1 MSISV
6 TLSVNGVERMEMLS
20 VPRDADMRWL
30 AHTVKE
36 IAGVPEHLQRVSV
49 VVRSLTILS
58 VFFYYGDVCTVFKSD
73 YLLSQF
79 QRTKIHAQIH
89 VICLGFKRKNGNQR
103 AETSRL
109 Y

>member
-49 VVRSLTILS
+49 VVR
-58 VFFYYGDVCTVFKSD
+58 
-73 YLLSQF
+73 
-79 QRTKIHAQIH
+79 R
-89 VICLGFKRKNGNQR
+89 
-103 AETSRL
+103 
-109 Y
+109 

>member
-49 VVRSLTILS
+49 VVRSLTLPS
-58 VFFYYGDVCTVFKSD
+58 VFSSLQRFVQCSY
-73 YLLSQF
+73 QF
-79 QRTKIHAQIH
+79 LF
-89 VICLGFKRKNGNQR
+89 C
-103 AETSRL
+103 
-109 Y
+109 

>member
-49 VVRSLTILS
+49 VVRSRT
-58 VFFYYGDVCTVFKSD
+58 
-73 YLLSQF
+73 LL
-79 QRTKIHAQIH
+79 
-89 VICLGFKRKNGNQR
+89 
-103 AETSRL
+103 
-109 Y
+109 

>member
-49 VVRSLTILS
+49 VVRSLRRHECFLHHG
-58 VFFYYGDVCTVFKSD
+58 V
-73 YLLSQF
+73 L
-79 QRTKIHAQIH
+79 
-89 VICLGFKRKNGNQR
+89 
-103 AETSRL
+103 
-109 Y
+109 

>member
-1 MSISV
+1 MMLLPAPILCALLLGTTSRSVNDSRQKTKMSINV

-49 VVRSLTILS
+49 VVSECI
-58 VFFYYGDVCTVFKSD
+58 
-73 YLLSQF
+73 
-79 QRTKIHAQIH
+79 
-89 VICLGFKRKNGNQR
+89 
-103 AETSRL
+103 
-109 Y
+109 